1 MTEKPLS
8 GLQLRT
14 IGFLIASRT
23 NGEALSAAGIS
34 RQTLSRWRSDKA
46 FCAELRR
53 QQITAADEVVGRLH
67 SAMSR
72 AMDGLLCL
80 LDTEDNH
87 LRRLVANDILRQG
100 FRALEMDSIQQRLCR
115 LEEALEANRREV
127 YDG

>member
-8 GLQLRT
+8 GLQVKT

-23 NGEALSAAGIS
+23 NEEALSGAGVS
-34 RQTLSRWRSDKA
+34 RQTLSRWRSDEA

-53 QQITAADEVVGRLH
+53 QQANAAEQVIGRLQA
-67 SAMSR
+67 AMTR
-72 AMDGLLCL
+72 AMDALLCL
-80 LDTEDNH
+80 LDTEDSQ

-100 FRALEMDSIQQRLCR
+100 FRALEMDTIQQRLTR